1 MFASFRK
8 KPSDPGAA
16 KVGST
21 ETTMFPT
28 CYDHPRNPKLK
39 LWDLPGV
46 GTRKQTSEK
55 YWTKMKLDRFHAYL
69 IFANGRFT
77 QNDGK
82 LADMVHSVDKK
93 FFFVRAKMDVDL
105 SHAAHDQGLESLTAK
120 QEQDVLVKIRQDSL
134 RNLEGANSNLVD
146 VYLISNRL
154 TDKWDYS
161 RLTEAICDALP
172 SLQRESAILTLK
184 ATSTKMLN
192 EKVEILRSRIWKVA
206 ALSSGVA
213 AIPLPG
219 LSIAFDIGL
228 MINEISRYRSMLGIP
243 EEGTTAFSMLKAPL
257 QQCIR
262 ETCTNVTSTKG
273 IQALL
278 SGFAAEHAVEEV
290 SRWIPFVGTMLAGCM
305 SFVCT
310 YKCLDY
316 CLSTMK
322 ETAFK
327 VMNDALDIP
336 RTD

>member
-16 KVGST
+16 KVGNT
-21 ETTMFPT
+21 ESTMFPT
-28 CYDHPRNPKLK
+28 CYDHPRNQKLK

-46 GTRKQTSEK
+46 GTRKQRSET

-82 LADMVHSVDKK
+82 LADMVHSVGKK

-105 SHAAHDQGLESLTAK
+105 PSAAHDQGLESLTEK
-120 QEQDVLVKIRQDSL
+120 QEQDELVKIRQDSL
-134 RNLEGANSNLVD
+134 RNLEGAKSNLVD

-161 RLTEAICDALP
+161 RLTEAIFDALP

-219 LSIAFDIGL
+219 LSITFFIW
-228 MINEISRYRSMLGIP
+228 P
-243 EEGTTAFSMLKAPL
+243 
-257 QQCIR
+257 
-262 ETCTNVTSTKG
+262 
-273 IQALL
+273 
-278 SGFAAEHAVEEV
+278 
-290 SRWIPFVGTMLAGCM
+290 
-305 SFVCT
+305 
-310 YKCLDY
+310 
-316 CLSTMK
+316 
-322 ETAFK
+322 
-327 VMNDALDIP
+327 
-336 RTD
+336 